1 LTAVLC
7 GQAVNTAGA
16 GWWEGGMEVVIRIAL
31 MFFFVQ
37 FLVITTLMVIALLMA
52 RPEVPTLGRE
62 PWQDTLK
69 RILRY
74 TIHIPSRIFRSLLRL
89 MHHMHS
95 MRAIN

>member
-1 LTAVLC
+1 MLC

-16 GWWEGGMEVVIRIAL
+16 DRWEGGMEVVIRIAL

-37 FLVITTLMVIALLMA
+37 FLVITTVMVIALLSA
-52 RPEVPTLGRE
+52 RPEVPTLGRVAC
-62 PWQDTLK
+62 QDALK

-74 TIHIPSRIFRSLLRL
+74 TLHIPSRIFRSLLRL